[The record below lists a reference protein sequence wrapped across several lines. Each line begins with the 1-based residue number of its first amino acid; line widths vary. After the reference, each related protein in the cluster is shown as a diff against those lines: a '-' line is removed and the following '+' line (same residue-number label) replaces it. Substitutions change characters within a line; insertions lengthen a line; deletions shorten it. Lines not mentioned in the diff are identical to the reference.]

1 MIGEFKSDLE
11 VLLNEWERDTLE
23 NLSRLFEEMDSFSF
37 FLENDVF
44 FNMSV

>member
-11 VLLNEWERDTLE
+11 VLQNEWERDTLE
-23 NLSRLFEEMDSFSF
+23 NLSRLSEEMDSFSF

-44 FNMSV
+44 FNISV

>member
-11 VLLNEWERDTLE
+11 VLQNEWERDTLE